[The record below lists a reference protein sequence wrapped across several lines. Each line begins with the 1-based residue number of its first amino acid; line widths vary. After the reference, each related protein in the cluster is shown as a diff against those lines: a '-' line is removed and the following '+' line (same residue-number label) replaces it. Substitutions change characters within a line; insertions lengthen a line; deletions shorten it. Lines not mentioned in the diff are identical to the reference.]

1 MNSNIKNRAIIFFA
15 VCFIAA
21 LFLFPTVNSAFRSLT
36 GQGVAGEDSLAK
48 KWFSKPISLGLDLS
62 GGVHLVYQVIGEEA
76 VTARLQTTASS
87 FRGELRAEKIAVTK
101 ARVAPGNLLEV
112 NLLSSRHLEK
122 AKELMI
128 ASNRGYELVNE
139 EQVGAGAK
147 LVYKISDLEQ
157 VKIKDSAVNQA
168 IETLRA
174 RVDQFGVAEPL
185 IQKVGTDRILLQ
197 MPGIQDIEAVKKV
210 VGKIAKLEF
219 RLLPSAGAT
228 TDSVTLKDREGSP
241 IQVEDM
247 IQMSGES
254 IDNATVGFDPNGRV
268 EVLLS
273 LNSDGAKNFANITGS
288 NVGRN
293 LAIVLDGVVYSSPT
307 INERIAG
314 GRCSITG
321 AFQIEEAKELALV
334 LRAGA
339 LPAPLKV
346 LEERTVGPSLGADSI
361 RSGVIAILVGF
372 IAILI
377 FMVVYYKKSGF
388 VASVILLVN
397 LFLILAALA
406 AFGATLTLPGLA
418 GLALTIGM
426 AVDANIISFE
436 RIKDEMRN
444 GADRDASVNEGF
456 AKALSAILDSNFT
469 TLLAGVI
476 LFYFGTG
483 PIRGFAVT
491 LSIGVLSTV
500 FCATFVAQLA
510 FDYFSL
516 RNKKGLSI

>member
-1 MNSNIKNRAIIFFA
+1 MNSSIKNRAIIFFA
-15 VCFIAA
+15 VFLLAA
-21 LFLFPTVNSAFRSLT
+21 LFLVPTVASMFRNIS
-36 GQGVAGEDSLAK
+36 GEGPAGEDSIIN

-62 GGVHLVYQVIGEEA
+62 GGVHLVYQVVTEEA
-76 VTARLQTTASS
+76 VTARLQTAAAS
-87 FRGELRAEKIAVTK
+87 FRSELRTEKIAVTK
-101 ARVAPGNLLEV
+101 ARVAPGNLLEID
-112 NLLSSRHLEK
+112 LLSSRHLEK

-128 ASNRGYELVNE
+128 TSNRGYELVSD
-139 EQVGAGAK
+139 EQVGTGAK
-147 LVYKISDLEQ
+147 LVYKINEAEQ

-219 RLLPSAGAT
+219 RLLPASGASG
-228 TDSVTLKDREGSP
+228 DSVTLKDREGAP
-241 IQVEDM
+241 IPVEDTV
-247 IQMSGES
+247 QMTGES
-254 IDNATVGFDPNGRV
+254 IDNATVGFDQNGRI
-268 EVLLS
+268 EVMLS
-273 LNSDGAKNFANITGS
+273 LNSDGAKSFASITGT

-293 LAIVLDGVVYSSPT
+293 LAIILDGVVYSSPN

-321 AFQIEEAKELALV
+321 GFKLEEAKDLALV

-361 RSGVIAILVGF
+361 RSGIF
-372 IAILI
+372 AILI
-377 FMVVYYKKSGF
+377 GFCAILGFMVVYYKKSGF
-388 VASVILLVN
+388 VASVILLIN
-397 LFLILAALA
+397 LFLILGALS

-444 GADRDASVNEGF
+444 GSDRDASVSEGF

-516 RNKKGLSI
+516 KNNKGLSI